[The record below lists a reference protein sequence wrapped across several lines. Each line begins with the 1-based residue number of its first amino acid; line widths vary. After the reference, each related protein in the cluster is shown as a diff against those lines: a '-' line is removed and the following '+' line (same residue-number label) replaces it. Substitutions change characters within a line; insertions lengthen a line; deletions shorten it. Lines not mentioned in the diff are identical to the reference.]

1 MTFYLLLAYMGWASH
16 KGRRNKKSRFNFFH
30 CLSRDVILLKA
41 KEPSSVTR
49 KGLAFGDMLLN
60 ELKSLL

>member
-1 MTFYLLLAYMGWASH
+1 M
-16 KGRRNKKSRFNFFH
+16 KSRFNFFH

-41 KEPSSVTR
+41 KELSSVNR
-49 KGLAFGDMLLN
+49 KGPAFGYTLPS